1 MEEKTVEYWL
11 DIAQYDLDTAEA
23 MCATKRWLYVAF
35 MCHQCIEKTLKAY
48 WSGTRDD
55 DPPYTHNHKRLA
67 DGCGLYQRMGQERRH
82 FIETITN
89 YNIESRYPEDRAE
102 LASTLTPEACRY
114 FIDETKK
121 LTQWIREEYS
131 AATKPSASSDATN
144 K

>member
-23 MCATKRWLYVAF
+23 MCKTKRWLYVAF

-55 DPPYTHNHKRLA
+55 DPPYTHNHMRLA
-67 DGCGLYQRMGQERRH
+67 EGCGLYQHMSEEQKH
-82 FIETITN
+82 YLDTIMK
-89 YNIESRYPEDRAE
+89 YNIESRYPDDRAE
-102 LASTLTPEACRY
+102 MARALTPEACRY

-121 LTQWIREEYS
+121 LTKWIREEYS
-131 AATKPSASSDATN
+131 AATKHSASSDATS